1 MNSASNT
8 SCKPAERQSGFS
20 LVELMISVTLG
31 LIVLAGVTSVFMGS
45 RQSFRSQ
52 ESIGHIQESGRFL
65 NYVMYPTLRLAG
77 YLPDPLT
84 QVSPPDHFRGQWRQL
99 FGSEDAFFTTAQVT
113 GIANAVAGSDAL
125 LVTYAGS
132 TTPLRSCL
140 GEPVNEGQIV
150 TNVFYVS
157 SPGAGEPVGL
167 NRLSCGTAFA
177 PGTAPGP
184 ALQTPTVNPIAINRS
199 EPLITGV
206 QSMQIL
212 YGVDTNPGDDSP
224 LPPAIPGLVANQYLP
239 ANAVADWQ
247 RVVSVRIDLTTVSEE
262 QSEQGNVTGGDEG
275 IDGTRVSDF
284 VEGRRLQRVFSTTLL
299 VRNRL
304 RI

>member
-1 MNSASNT
+1 MSSPPNT
-8 SCKPAERQSGFS
+8 SRIAMRRQSGFS

-84 QVSPPDHFRGQWRQL
+84 QVSPPDNFRGAWRQL
-99 FGSEDAFFTTAQVT
+99 FGSEDAFFTAAEVT

-132 TTPLRSCL
+132 TTPLRTCL

-150 TNVFYVS
+150 ANVFYIS
-157 SPGAGEPVGL
+157 SPGVGEPAGL

-177 PGTAPGP
+177 PGTAAG
-184 ALQTPTVNPIAINRS
+184 AGLQTPAINPIAINRS

-212 YGVDTNPGDDSP
+212 YGVDTNPADDSP
-224 LPPAIPGLVANQYLP
+224 LPPAIPGLIPNQYLP
-239 ANAVADWQ
+239 ADEVTDWQ

-262 QSEQGNVTGGDEG
+262 QSEQGNVTGVEAG
-275 IDGTRVSDF
+275 IDGSRVSDF

-304 RI
+304 RV